1 MTLRSQAAADVA
13 AAKPP
18 FRAEHIDSLL
28 RPANLLRERA
38 RFAKGEI
45 DAAAL
50 AAAEDAAIADA
61 IRLQERL
68 GFKFVTDGEFRR
80 RSYHSFFY
88 GAASPVRANSVGAAN
103 RIDAQLPKRGRGAQP
118 VAIVGSGVQWDQC
131 GRRGLPQNPLGSLAE
146 DHDSGAVRA
155 ALPRRRCRGNGK
167 RISRRES
174 VLVRYDRRFHV

>member
-1 MTLRSQAAADVA
+1 VTLRSQAAANVA
-13 AAKPP
+13 AVKPP
-18 FRAEHIDSLL
+18 FRAEHIGSLL

-38 RFAKGEI
+38 RFTKGEI

-88 GAASPVRANSVGAAN
+88 GALGQLRIDTIGGADAVGA
-103 RIDAQLPKRGRGAQP
+103 DGQGGRGAQP
-118 VAIVGSGVQWDQC
+118 VAIVGSRVRWAIRLMRSMPPSSKPARVA
-131 GRRGLPQNPLGSLAE
+131 GRRSRFQGPARCTS
-146 DHDSGAVRA
+146 A
-155 ALPRRRCRGNGK
+155 AAMPR
-167 RISRRES
+167 
-174 VLVRYDRRFHV
+174 

>member
-18 FRAEHIDSLL
+18 FRAEHIGSLL

-88 GAASPVRANSVGAAN
+88 GALGQLRIDTIGGADAVGADG
-103 RIDAQLPKRGRGAQP
+103 RGGRGAQP
-118 VAIVGSGVQWDQC
+118 VAIVGSRVQWDH
-131 GRRGLPQNPLGSLAE
+131 P
-146 DHDSGAVRA
+146 DSGAVRA
-155 ALPRRRCRGNGK
+155 ALLRRRCRGNGK